1 MKSRIWTYFSAI
13 AVALFSLLA
22 TSGRV
27 SADDNNQF
35 KWVISVSASAL
46 ASDGSSITLTGSGT
60 FSTDESDQVTGG
72 GTWSVSTGGSGN
84 FQVTQLVRFALA
96 PGSTT
101 NPSIHAGLAF
111 LRVAY
116 SDGSRGV
123 LTVSCALPGSPS
135 NIEDGA
141 HASKGFVDYFNRQ
154 LVPAPVFFQQ
164 LTGTEK

>member
-1 MKSRIWTYFSAI
+1 MKSRIWTCFSAI

-27 SADDNNQF
+27 SADENNQF

-72 GTWSVSTGGSGN
+72 GTWSESTGGSGK
-84 FQVTQLVRFALA
+84 FQVTRLVRFELA

-123 LTVSCALPGSPS
+123 LTVSCLTPGTPVPGL
-135 NIEDGA
+135 EDGA

-154 LVPAPVFFQQ
+154 TPTATVFFKQ
-164 LTGTEK
+164 LSGN